1 MAAFTTAAL
10 FGIGVTAAGS
20 AATATAAATL
30 SAGALLAVDAALI
43 GTAAA
48 IGGQMYSGQQQAAQ
62 GRQMAAQESLNANI
76 GRQNAQ
82 AIQQSGQFDIDR
94 QKRQQAQLIGRQRA
108 LTAKSGVRFSGSP
121 LDVMSD
127 TIAETELDMA
137 VTRYNTDIASRRALS
152 GAGYSDY
159 LAGSYKTQ
167 GQVAQSE
174 SLWKAGSTLLTSGAN
189 ISNKYGGA
197 FKYKSNLSKS
207 EVE

>member
-1 MAAFTTAAL
+1 MAAFLLSAL
-10 FGIGVTAAGS
+10 TG
-20 AATATAAATL
+20 ATAAATAT
-30 SAGALLAVDAALI
+30 S
-43 GTAAA
+43 AAA
-48 IGGQMYSGQQQAAQ
+48 ASSLTASLIAADVAMLGAGLAAGGQMYSGQQQAAQ

-76 GRQNAQ
+76 GRQNAV

-152 GAGYSDY
+152 GAGYSDF

-189 ISNKYGGA
+189 ISNKYAGA
-197 FKYKSNLSKS
+197 FKYKAKD
-207 EVE
+207 